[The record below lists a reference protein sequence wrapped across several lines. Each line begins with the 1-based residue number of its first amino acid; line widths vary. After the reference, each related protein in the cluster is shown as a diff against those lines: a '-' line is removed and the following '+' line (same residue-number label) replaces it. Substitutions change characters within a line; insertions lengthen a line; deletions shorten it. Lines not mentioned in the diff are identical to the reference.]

1 MCFDQQTAK
10 FVCCGCQ
17 QASFFF
23 QCNTCIF
30 IFVPAFD
37 CSGQACGGS
46 EGCCVRPAFMEWV
59 QRIQIVC
66 GCSSIKLAPNSA
78 IFCHGLLKSTRG
90 DDLDTCMLGE
100 WQMIAVRIISIK
112 HVQLVVIKGDC
123 VNAVDWDGVN
133 RNGSPGQ
140 TVADADVKLW
150 WFQFAVGKILVVRAL
165 TV

>member
-1 MCFDQQTAK
+1 
-10 FVCCGCQ
+10 
-17 QASFFF
+17 
-23 QCNTCIF
+23 
-30 IFVPAFD
+30 
-37 CSGQACGGS
+37 
-46 EGCCVRPAFMEWV
+46 
-59 QRIQIVC
+59 
-66 GCSSIKLAPNSA
+66 
-78 IFCHGLLKSTRG
+78 
-90 DDLDTCMLGE
+90 
-100 WQMIAVRIISIK
+100 MIAVRIISIK